1 MNLNSVF
8 GLMSLHAHLPPFQTT
23 STVEDHKAIDGS
35 NGIDSDT
42 AANKVSEELVTCLLA
57 IFSQMSTSGGQDEDR
72 ASSPSVSGSCESSS
86 DGACAG
92 TGDPYGV
99 LDKFGWRD
107 IGRYKE
113 FRSVD
118 AASFDTNVSAGD
130 AAAAAAALGRRLK

>member
-1 MNLNSVF
+1 
-8 GLMSLHAHLPPFQTT
+8 MSLHAHLPPFQTT

-42 AANKVSEELVTCLLA
+42 ASTAANKVSEELVTCLLA
-57 IFSQMSTSGGQDEDR
+57 IFSQMSTSGGQDEER
-72 ASSPSVSGSCESSS
+72 ASSSPSVSGSCESSS

-130 AAAAAAALGRRLK
+130 AAAAAAAALGRRLK

>member
-107 IGRYKE
+107 IGRYKQ

-130 AAAAAAALGRRLK
+130 AAALGRRLK

>member
-1 MNLNSVF
+1 
-8 GLMSLHAHLPPFQTT
+8 
-23 STVEDHKAIDGS
+23 VEDHKAIDGS

-118 AASFDTNVSAGD
+118 AASFVTNVSAGGD
-130 AAAAAAALGRRLK
+130 DAAAAAALGRRLK